1 MLRFAG
7 GVVGGVIAWFVV
19 ATIGNLAIRLSW
31 PEYVA
36 VEKSMDFSLGML
48 LARLALGALCSL
60 AAGATAAWIGRGHRS
75 VVKGA
80 GILLTLLFIP
90 VHYNLWNKFPLWYHA
105 VFLISLFPLTLLG
118 ASLFSRSRRS
128 AVSGQS
134 ELGSQE

>member
-1 MLRFAG
+1 MLRIAG
-7 GVVGGVIAWFVV
+7 GIVGGVIAWFVF

-36 VEKSMDFSLGML
+36 VEKSMDFSLAML
-48 LARLALGALCSL
+48 LTRLALGAVCSL
-60 AAGATAAWIGRGHRS
+60 AAGATAAWIGRGHGA

-90 VHYNLWNKFPLWYHA
+90 VHYNVWDKFPLWYHV

-118 ASLFSRSRRS
+118 ALLFARSRRP
-128 AVSGQS
+128 AVSA
-134 ELGSQE
+134 

>member
-1 MLRFAG
+1 MLRIAG
-7 GVVGGVIAWFVV
+7 GIVGGVIAWFVF

-36 VEKSMDFSLGML
+36 VEKSMDFSLAML
-48 LARLALGALCSL
+48 LTRLALGAVCSL
-60 AAGATAAWIGRGHRS
+60 AAGATAAWIGRGHGA

-90 VHYNLWNKFPLWYHA
+90 VHYNLWDKFPLWYHA

-118 ASLFSRSRRS
+118 ASLFARSRRP
-128 AVSGQS
+128 AVSPQGG
-134 ELGSQE
+134 LGRQE